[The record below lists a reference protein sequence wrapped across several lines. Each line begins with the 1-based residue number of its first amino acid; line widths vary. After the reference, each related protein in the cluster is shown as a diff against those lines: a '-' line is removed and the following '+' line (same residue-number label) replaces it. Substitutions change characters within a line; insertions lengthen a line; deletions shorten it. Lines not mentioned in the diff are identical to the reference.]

1 MAMNERLQAD
11 LEAAMRSRD
20 VLRRETVRMVR
31 AALRNEEV
39 ARRGALDDQATI
51 EVLQREVRKRQEALE
66 MYRQAGRQ
74 DLVAK
79 AEGEI
84 SIIATYLPQQ
94 ITAEEIERLAREAI
108 QELGANDVRQMGQV
122 MKVLMPRVKGRA
134 DGKLVSETVRALL
147 GGSRRLGSA

>member
-1 MAMNERLQAD
+1 MTINERLQAE
-11 LEAAMRSRD
+11 LESAMRSGD
-20 VLRRETVRMVR
+20 VLRRETVRMMR

-39 ARRGALDDQATI
+39 ARRGVLDEQATM
-51 EVLQREVRKRQEALE
+51 EVLQREVKKRQEALE
-66 MYRQAGRQ
+66 LYRKGGRQ

-84 SIIATYLPQQ
+84 SIISSYLPQQ
-94 ITAEEIERLAREAI
+94 MSGEEIERLVRETI

-134 DGKLVSETVRALL
+134 DGKLVSDTVRALL
-147 GGSRRLGSA
+147 SKSG

>member
-1 MAMNERLQAD
+1 MTINERLQGE
-11 LEAAMRSRD
+11 LESAMRSGD
-20 VLRRETVRMVR
+20 VLRRETVRMMR

-39 ARRGALDDQATI
+39 ARRGALDEQATM
-51 EVLQREVRKRQEALE
+51 EVLQREVKKRQEALE
-66 MYRQAGRQ
+66 LYRKGGRQ

-84 SIIATYLPQQ
+84 SIISSYLPQQ
-94 ITAEEIERLAREAI
+94 MSGEEIERLVREAI

-134 DGKLVSETVRALL
+134 DGKLVSDTVRALL
-147 GGSRRLGSA
+147 SKSG